1 MDGITSGGNYDLITS
16 ALSWLGGEAAA
27 VSVEAKSL
35 AYTPLVTTASDVNLW
50 GVILIGVIPAAT
62 LLVGIIVWVR
72 RKTMKNKQAVKMV
85 GALVILAALIGTY
98 FAVKALSMTA
108 ANKDADEGTIT
119 VNPMNSE
126 DIQKFSYIYEGET
139 ITFVKEADTWYYDGD
154 RNFPVDQSALASKL
168 TSVCSMSASRSFE
181 AQDDALAEYGLDE
194 PSNKITLTDRNGK
207 ETILEV
213 GDKNNLNNEYYCR
226 VNGENTIYTVGAF
239 VSTSM
244 AFDLYSVVDMA
255 SFPYISSDQMTSV
268 KVDHNGTVT
277 TYSSDSEDAAS
288 RFTAASGLYYTSHV
302 DYNCTDPARY
312 GLDQPQ
318 YKITI
323 EYTQDH
329 AESETDTVSQ
339 SETETVSETENETG
353 YGEVS
358 VLTLYV
364 GHQTDDGYYYVCME
378 GSSEVNLMSET
389 LLSGLVE

>member
-1 MDGITSGGNYDLITS
+1 
-16 ALSWLGGEAAA
+16 
-27 VSVEAKSL
+27 
-35 AYTPLVTTASDVNLW
+35 
-50 GVILIGVIPAAT
+50 
-62 LLVGIIVWVR
+62 
-72 RKTMKNKQAVKMV
+72 MKNKQAVKMV

-312 GLDQPQ
+312 GLD
-318 YKITI
+318 
-323 EYTQDH
+323 
-329 AESETDTVSQ
+329 
-339 SETETVSETENETG
+339 
-353 YGEVS
+353 
-358 VLTLYV
+358 
-364 GHQTDDGYYYVCME
+364 
-378 GSSEVNLMSET
+378 
-389 LLSGLVE
+389 

>member
-1 MDGITSGGNYDLITS
+1 
-16 ALSWLGGEAAA
+16 
-27 VSVEAKSL
+27 
-35 AYTPLVTTASDVNLW
+35 
-50 GVILIGVIPAAT
+50 
-62 LLVGIIVWVR
+62 
-72 RKTMKNKQAVKMV
+72 
-85 GALVILAALIGTY
+85 
-98 FAVKALSMTA
+98 MTA

-329 AESETDTVSQ
+329 ARIRNRYSITK
-339 SETETVSETENETG
+339 
-353 YGEVS
+353 
-358 VLTLYV
+358 
-364 GHQTDDGYYYVCME
+364 
-378 GSSEVNLMSET
+378 
-389 LLSGLVE
+389 

>member
-1 MDGITSGGNYDLITS
+1 
-16 ALSWLGGEAAA
+16 
-27 VSVEAKSL
+27 
-35 AYTPLVTTASDVNLW
+35 
-50 GVILIGVIPAAT
+50 
-62 LLVGIIVWVR
+62 
-72 RKTMKNKQAVKMV
+72 MKNKQAVKMV

-168 TSVCSMSASRSFE
+168 TSVCSMSVSRSFE